1 MLERVRSIAAP
12 RGTGSLLCLSPS
24 PHDRGA
30 TLAASGEGGACV
42 VLDLRGDAL
51 VAHRLAADAG
61 CFRAGDAVSAVL
73 HDPANA
79 HALYCASGRVAT
91 RWDLRHLPTPANPI
105 ARAFG
110 DDDDDA
116 PAASSSFPAAS
127 SAAASSAAASS
138 PLAPLR
144 RFAHNTDEINTL
156 AVTAEGD
163 ALCAADDAGDVVVVD
178 LSGGGGGGGGGGGAT
193 DSRDFVR
200 VLRGGHGAR
209 DAAIASAAAFRDRPR
224 DERRTRGDEPRTLE
238 VLSGG
243 FDCCVRRWDASFT
256 REGSNTAVL
265 SAAASASPLSGWHCG
280 DVPARRVAAKSA
292 ARRLRIRARLA
303 AVAADARAN
312 VLRTLKREKRGRG
325 VGSGRATKGGAAKT
339 SGSFETAEARVE
351 AAEAAAVRAAMA
363 ELGLDAAALAEAL
376 EPDTDGSSGGA
387 LPPGFNPPYVHALAV
402 ANAPTRFGAAAWRE
416 GADRLVAAA
425 CGDGTVFVADVA
437 FGSGGTERKTSVSDG
452 FFRSETETIA
462 FEDPFEDAEGDDFGS
477 GGARSRR
484 SPAGGGGGGFG
495 GGGGG
500 ARSRSRSRAWASLG
514 AEGEVGGRSLAHAAS
529 ASAVAFPSW
538 GRGAMLLSGGNDRA
552 VKLWDLSAIV
562 PRFGEARGAG
572 DGGARVLA
580 GSARNAR
587 KVNALASRGEG
598 EVFVAD
604 TSESV
609 KAYVVRE

>member
-1 MLERVRSIAAP
+1 MLERLRSIAAP

-61 CFRAGDAVSAVL
+61 CFRAGDAVSAVV

-156 AVTAEGD
+156 TVTAEGD

-178 LSGGGGGGGGGGGAT
+178 LSGGGGGAT

-339 SGSFETAEARVE
+339 SGGFETAEARVE

-402 ANAPTRFGAAAWRE
+402 ANAPTLFGAAAWRE

-437 FGSGGTERKTSVSDG
+437 FGSGGTERETSVSDA
-452 FFRSETETIA
+452 FSRSETETIA
-462 FEDPFEDAEGDDFGS
+462 FEDPFEDEEGDDFSS
-477 GGARSRR
+477 GGARSRH
-484 SPAGGGGGGFG
+484 SPAG

-500 ARSRSRSRAWASLG
+500 ARSRCRSRAWASLG

>member
-484 SPAGGGGGGFG
+484 SPAGGGGGG
-495 GGGGG
+495 

>member
-61 CFRAGDAVSAVL
+61 CFRAGDAVSAVV

-224 DERRTRGDEPRTLE
+224 DERRRTRGGEPRTLE

-243 FDCCVRRWDASFT
+243 FDCCVRRWDASFA
-256 REGSNTAVL
+256 REGSNAAVL

-292 ARRLRIRARLA
+292 ARRLRIRSRLA
-303 AVAADARAN
+303 AVAADARAS

-325 VGSGRATKGGAAKT
+325 VGSGRATKGDAAKT
-339 SGSFETAEARVE
+339 SGGFETAEARVE

-376 EPDTDGSSGGA
+376 EPDADGSSGGA

-437 FGSGGTERKTSVSDG
+437 FGSGGTERKTSVSDA

-484 SPAGGGGGGFG
+484 SPAGG

-609 KAYVVRE
+609 KAYVVRA

>member
-178 LSGGGGGGGGGGGAT
+178 LSGGGGGGGGGGAT